1 VSPLRAC
8 QCRKQ
13 TTPELL
19 LHGYAHC
26 RLPLQS
32 ASLPRHL
39 ARFPS
44 ATRSQA
50 THHSMS
56 SASHSSNTLT
66 WPACTPI
73 DCILVGSIPCLPSHW
88 YGWRSISQPSR
99 RLLSGSTLR
108 QPCAPLN
115 AYWLTATRRDPLLIA
130 KWSVNKHQHQLSLKR
145 SRPGVAPTQRTSAAC
160 FRGRIRGA
168 GGGGKDH
175 PPANRWRE

>member
-1 VSPLRAC
+1 VHVSAGNKRRRSFCFTAMRIADCRCSRLRYRVIWPASPLPPAARPPTIPC
-8 QCRKQ
+8 LPHP
-13 TTPELL
+13 TP
-19 LHGYAHC
+19 
-26 RLPLQS
+26 P
-32 ASLPRHL
+32 
-39 ARFPS
+39 
-44 ATRSQA
+44 
-50 THHSMS
+50 
-56 SASHSSNTLT
+56 T